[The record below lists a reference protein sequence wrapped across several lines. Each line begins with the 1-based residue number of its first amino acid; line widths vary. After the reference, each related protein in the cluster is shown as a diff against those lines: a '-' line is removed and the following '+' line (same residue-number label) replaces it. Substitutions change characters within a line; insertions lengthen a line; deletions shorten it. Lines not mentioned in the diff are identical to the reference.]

1 MKPIFSLLTIALLMP
16 LTAQANENHQP
27 YAGLEKRTVSSLS
40 NEDIAD
46 LETGAGWGLAL
57 PAELNG
63 YPGPRHILELQDE
76 LELSETQIAKV
87 EELFAAMQQEAIEA
101 GQTFIAAEE
110 NLDEVF
116 RNNAADRDKLAIAI
130 SESANAR
137 ANLRFIHLSQHL
149 ETVTMLTEDQ
159 ITKYNTLRG
168 YGNDDPCLNVPE
180 GHDETMWRKHN
191 KCDG

>member
-1 MKPIFSLLTIALLMP
+1 MKPLFSILGVAMLIPVMV
-16 LTAQANENHQP
+16 QANEDHQP
-27 YAGLEKRTVSSLS
+27 YAGLEKRVVSSVS
-40 NEDIAD
+40 SEDIAD
-46 LETGAGWGLAL
+46 LENGAGWGLAL

-76 LELSETQIAKV
+76 LDLSVDQISKV
-87 EELFAAMQQEAIEA
+87 EDLFATMQQKAIKA
-101 GQTFIAAEE
+101 GQTFIEAEK

-116 RNNAADRDKLAIAI
+116 RNNSADRDKLAIAI

-149 ETVTMLTEDQ
+149 ETVTILTEDQ